1 MITSNKNTDNLDKK
15 LDTILKTQEQCLE
28 YLKFL
33 YSDNNEIMSGLK
45 KIESTTLTT
54 RQKILSKPEYYS
66 VGEIALKE
74 GVCERT
80 IREKIKKGH
89 LKAYK
94 SPGERSYRIPCDEY
108 HKSQTEVFKI

>member
-1 MITSNKNTDNLDKK
+1 MITSNKNTDTLDKK

-28 YLKFL
+28 YSKFL

>member
-1 MITSNKNTDNLDKK
+1 MINSKKHTDSLDDK
-15 LDTILKTQEQCLE
+15 LDTILETQEQCLE

-33 YSDNNEIMSGLK
+33 YSVNNEIMSGLK
-45 KIESTTLTT
+45 KIESTTLIT
-54 RQKILSKPEYYS
+54 RQKILDKPEYYS
-66 VGEIALKE
+66 VGEIALKQ